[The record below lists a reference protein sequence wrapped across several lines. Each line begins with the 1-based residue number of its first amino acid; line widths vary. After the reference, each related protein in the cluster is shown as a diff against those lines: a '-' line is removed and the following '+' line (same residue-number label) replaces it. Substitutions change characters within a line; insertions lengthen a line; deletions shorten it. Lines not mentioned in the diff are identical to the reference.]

1 MALAWIARTRIGLM
15 LADYVSTSFV
25 RGRPVS
31 VFVLASSRVNGRFRQ
46 ATFAYR

>member
-1 MALAWIARTRIGLM
+1 M

-31 VFVLASSRVNGRFRQ
+31 VFVLASARVNGRFRQ

>member
-1 MALAWIARTRIGLM
+1 M

-31 VFVLASSRVNGRFRQ
+31 VFMLASLRISGRFRQ
-46 ATFAYR
+46 AAFAYR

>member
-1 MALAWIARTRIGLM
+1 MLDSIARTRIGLM

-31 VFVLASSRVNGRFRQ
+31 VFVLASPRVNGRYRQ
-46 ATFAYR
+46 AAFAYR